1 MCPLSLSGSHVGTL
15 APHGKYDWTCAS
27 FSPPESTTQT
37 EMETDRFSRFC
48 TSHSRKSLYFAMDAP
63 FPKLSLPMGDLDP
76 HLTYESLGQ
85 SKPTTQT
92 ASLLVQLFY
101 TDDHSVPILY
111 NGSSLPPLKTA
122 PSHEGMLTP
131 SNTWF
136 LGSIP
141 VLNQNISVSQL
152 PFLQGWGLTTV
163 TDQQTDRPTDRPH
176 YSVCNNRPH
185 LCM

>member
-1 MCPLSLSGSHVGTL
+1 MCFLQPTRVHNPNGNGNRSVQPFLHISQQKVPILCNG
-15 APHGKYDWTCAS
+15 C
-27 FSPPESTTQT
+27 
-37 EMETDRFSRFC
+37 
-48 TSHSRKSLYFAMDAP
+48 P
-63 FPKLSLPMGDLDP
+63 FPQIVPSHGRSGP

-92 ASLLVQLFY
+92 ASLLVQLFC

-152 PFLQGWGLTTV
+152 PFLQG
-163 TDQQTDRPTDRPH
+163 
-176 YSVCNNRPH
+176 
-185 LCM
+185 